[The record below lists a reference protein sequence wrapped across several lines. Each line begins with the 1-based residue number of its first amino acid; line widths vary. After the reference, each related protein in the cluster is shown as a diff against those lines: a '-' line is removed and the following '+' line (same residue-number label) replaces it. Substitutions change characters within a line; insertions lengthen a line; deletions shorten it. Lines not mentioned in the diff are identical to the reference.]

1 MATVLNRTTKALIES
16 ANTADYPI
24 VDWIINPDLSA
35 VAGFASKYWTI
46 SGDAVSLLDQAG
58 RDAVDAAILSAERD
72 AVAAA
77 MDAVEDYSR
86 AFALVVLDEI
96 NLHATR
102 ITDVLNAVD
111 AASNLATLKSAVA
124 LIPDVP
130 TRTIAQLKTAL
141 RNKLGS

>member
-1 MATVLNRTTKALIES
+1 MATVLNRTTKALIVS
-16 ANTADYPI
+16 ANTADYPLI
-24 VDWIINPDLSA
+24 DWIINPDLSA
-35 VAGFASKYWTI
+35 VAGFAAKYWTI
-46 SGDAVSLLDQAG
+46 SGDTVSLLDQAG
-58 RDAVDAAILSAERD
+58 RAAVDAAILSAERD

-77 MDAVEDYSR
+77 MDALEDYSR

-102 ITDVLNAVD
+102 ITDILNAVD
-111 AASNLATLKSAVA
+111 NASNLATLKSAVA

-130 TRTIAQLKTAL
+130 QRTIAQLKTAL